1 MYASCSCSVC
11 ASCAGER
18 SEPIVEERSDDT
30 SWLQLVCITCFALKE
45 GPRVP
50 PFGDTTVER
59 LEDLQRPLIRKYI
72 NMSFALAKVYVKYFY
87 LHILIFYVYVLSM
100 KPYEN
105 NDEGVGMGEGDM
117 SDGEAE
123 ALKRRLDTMKQLSK
137 KRVDKHLDKMKK
149 LVSSKRSLPLEGGQ
163 R

>member
-1 MYASCSCSVC
+1 
-11 ASCAGER
+11 
-18 SEPIVEERSDDT
+18 
-30 SWLQLVCITCFALKE
+30 LKE

-123 ALKRRLDTMKQLSK
+123 ALLQRYHDRKRITAKTLMKQRIQREKMRRLFAGEDDSQA
-137 KRVDKHLDKMKK
+137 
-149 LVSSKRSLPLEGGQ
+149 LEGGQ

>member
-1 MYASCSCSVC
+1 MS

-123 ALKRRLDTMKQLSK
+123 ALLQRYHKMKRITSKTLMKQRIQREKMRRLSAGEDDSQA
-137 KRVDKHLDKMKK
+137 
-149 LVSSKRSLPLEGGQ
+149 LEGGQ
-163 R
+163 Q

>member
-1 MYASCSCSVC
+1 
-11 ASCAGER
+11 
-18 SEPIVEERSDDT
+18 
-30 SWLQLVCITCFALKE
+30 
-45 GPRVP
+45 
-50 PFGDTTVER
+50 
-59 LEDLQRPLIRKYI
+59 
-72 NMSFALAKVYVKYFY
+72 MSFALAKVYVKYFY

>member
-1 MYASCSCSVC
+1 MC

-123 ALKRRLDTMKQLSK
+123 ALLQRYHKMKRITAKTLMKQRIQREKMRRLSAGEDDSQA
-137 KRVDKHLDKMKK
+137 
-149 LVSSKRSLPLEGGQ
+149 LEGGQ
-163 R
+163 Q

>member
-1 MYASCSCSVC
+1 MC

-123 ALKRRLDTMKQLSK
+123 ALLQRYHKMKRITAKTLMKQRIQREKMRRLVAGEDDSQA
-137 KRVDKHLDKMKK
+137 
-149 LVSSKRSLPLEGGQ
+149 LEGGQ
-163 R
+163 Q

>member
-1 MYASCSCSVC
+1 MS

-123 ALKRRLDTMKQLSK
+123 ALLQRYHKMKRITSKTLMKQRIQREKMRRLSAGEDDLQA
-137 KRVDKHLDKMKK
+137 
-149 LVSSKRSLPLEGGQ
+149 LEGGQ
-163 R
+163 Q

>member
-1 MYASCSCSVC
+1 MS

-50 PFGDTTVER
+50 PFGDTTVEG

-123 ALKRRLDTMKQLSK
+123 ALLQRYHKMKRITSKTLMKQRIQREKMRRLSAGEDDLQA
-137 KRVDKHLDKMKK
+137 
-149 LVSSKRSLPLEGGQ
+149 LEGGQ
-163 R
+163 Q

>member
-1 MYASCSCSVC
+1 VC

-123 ALKRRLDTMKQLSK
+123 ALLQRYHKMKRITAKTLMKQRIQREKMRRLSAGEDDLQA
-137 KRVDKHLDKMKK
+137 
-149 LVSSKRSLPLEGGQ
+149 LEGGQ
-163 R
+163 Q

>member
-1 MYASCSCSVC
+1 MC

-123 ALKRRLDTMKQLSK
+123 ALLQRYHKMKRITSKTLMKQRIQREKMRRLSAGEDDSQA
-137 KRVDKHLDKMKK
+137 
-149 LVSSKRSLPLEGGQ
+149 LEGGQ
-163 R
+163 Q

>member
-1 MYASCSCSVC
+1 MRRVA
-11 ASCAGER
+11 AA
-18 SEPIVEERSDDT
+18 
-30 SWLQLVCITCFALKE
+30 VCITRFALKE
-45 GPRVP
+45 GPRVH
-50 PFGDTTVER
+50 PFGDTTVEG

-72 NMSFALAKVYVKYFY
+72 NISFELAKVYVKYFC

-123 ALKRRLDTMKQLSK
+123 ALQRKLDTMKQLSK
-137 KRVDKHLDKMKK
+137 RRVEKHLEKMKK
-149 LVSSKRSLPLEGGQ
+149 LVSNKRTLPTLEGGQ
-163 R
+163 Q